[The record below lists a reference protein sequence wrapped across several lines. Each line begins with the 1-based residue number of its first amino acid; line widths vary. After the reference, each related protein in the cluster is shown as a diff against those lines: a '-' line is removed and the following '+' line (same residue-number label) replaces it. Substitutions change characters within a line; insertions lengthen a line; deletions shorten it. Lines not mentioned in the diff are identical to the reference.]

1 MKDGRQCRAWR
12 KVKGITVRECRS
24 DLDDIERCR
33 DESSGHSTDTATVH
47 LKECQLSNLRNTMSP
62 SIEALWLGDET
73 HAPAAMW
80 FQLFFGSHWTALTS
94 SDGVLIGGSSVE
106 VEAMYS
112 V

>member
-1 MKDGRQCRAWR
+1 
-12 KVKGITVRECRS
+12 
-24 DLDDIERCR
+24 
-33 DESSGHSTDTATVH
+33 
-47 LKECQLSNLRNTMSP
+47 MSP
-62 SIEALWLGDET
+62 SIEALRLGDET

-94 SDGVLIGGSSVE
+94 SDGVLVGGSSVE